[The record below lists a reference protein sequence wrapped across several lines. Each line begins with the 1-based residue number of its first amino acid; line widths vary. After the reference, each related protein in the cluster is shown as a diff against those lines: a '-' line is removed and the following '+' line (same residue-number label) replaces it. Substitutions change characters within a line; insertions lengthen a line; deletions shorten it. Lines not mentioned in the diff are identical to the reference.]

1 MELNEQQYNRLR
13 DSHAI
18 RRYRLSI
25 QEQCKIWNDDDLSLA
40 INIRE
45 ELGIT
50 EPLTKFCSSCGIE
63 YTHSIF
69 RRLDQLYIQY
79 ENNHVQA

>member
-1 MELNEQQYNRLR
+1 MELTQEQYIRLE
-13 DSHAI
+13 HTI

-25 QEQCKIWNDDDLSLA
+25 QEKCKIWEDRDFSLA
-40 INIRE
+40 IQLRE

-50 EPLTKFCSSCGIE
+50 DPIMQFCSQCGIE

-69 RRLDQLYIQY
+69 KKLNDLYTQY
-79 ENNHVQA
+79 EANHIQA

>member
-1 MELNEQQYNRLR
+1 MELNQQQYDSLR

-25 QEQCKIWNDDDLSLA
+25 QEKCKIWIDEDFSLA
-40 INIRE
+40 MQIRE

-50 EPLTKFCSSCGIE
+50 DPLTKFCSLCGIE

-69 RRLDQLYIQY
+69 KRLDQLYTQY
-79 ENNHVQA
+79 ENTHIQA